1 MNIWNLKKLNPGC
14 KLFSL
19 IIASLLLSVTFH
31 VRLNLLI
38 AVLSL
43 TVTFCTPG
51 VNRRKM
57 LLGLLPFFLA
67 ALGMFTAGLAFGANG
82 GDQGVEV
89 TLFGQRTLYASNLT
103 TAMQLSSRI
112 LAYGGLGILYAFTSD
127 AFELVMS
134 LMQQF
139 HLPPKFAYGILA
151 AYHFFPVV
159 QEEYGIVGAAL
170 SVRGVKAGPL
180 STKRLFPML
189 VQAME
194 RSESLAMAMESRG
207 FQDDVPR
214 AIAFRTK
221 VTLAD
226 WIFGIGLNGGILM
239 GLLFL

>member
-1 MNIWNLKKLNPGC
+1 MKSLNPGY
-14 KLFSL
+14 KLL
-19 IIASLLLSVTFH
+19 TLMIASLLLSVTFH

-38 AVLSL
+38 AAASFL
-43 TVTFCTPG
+43 VTFCTPG
-51 VNRRKM
+51 VNRRRL

-67 ALGMFTAGLAFGANG
+67 ALGMFTAGLCFGADG
-82 GDQGVEV
+82 GNQGVEV
-89 TLFGQRTLYASNLT
+89 TMFGQRTLYASSLT

-112 LAYGGLGILYAFTSD
+112 LAYGGLGMLYAFTSN

-159 QEEYGIVGAAL
+159 KEEYGIVGAAL
-170 SVRGVKAGPL
+170 KVRGVKAGPF
-180 STKRLFPML
+180 SAKRLFPML

-207 FQDDVPR
+207 FQEKVPR
-214 AIAFRTK
+214 AAAFKTDLRW
-221 VTLAD
+221 VDFL
-226 WIFGIGLNGGILM
+226 FLFGLNGLILA
-239 GLLFL
+239 GLCLLQP